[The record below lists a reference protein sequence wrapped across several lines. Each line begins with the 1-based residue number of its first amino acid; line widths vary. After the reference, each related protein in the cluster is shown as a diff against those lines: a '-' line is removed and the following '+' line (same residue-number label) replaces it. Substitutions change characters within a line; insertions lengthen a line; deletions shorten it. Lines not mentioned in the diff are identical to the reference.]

1 MQWITVGEINAELCD
16 VSLKKYLFHLLGID
30 EDKAFTLNEKE
41 KVDIINS
48 LHNKIINSPK
58 YLQLRSSLIL
68 NQNDYLEYNHNAIF
82 QRELQE
88 NLIELYCDYQML
100 LSHEG
105 MCNIMYYIFYDVY
118 CSKKQLKNIEGYAEC
133 KSFSGK
139 QWSWHKNAIFKGLL
153 EEGYFEVKA
162 DRFWS
167 NFAKE
172 VISKI
177 GSVFFQIIQHDFD
190 CTGETM
196 LKIEDNGM
204 FIVVKRFGNPEEPWH
219 LDFGP
224 QDEPWHADDYDRI
237 LHYSSDKAKDLYGN
251 YYCKTLYSD
260 NELPK
265 FFNWEKEKV
274 ELDCGE
280 NIYHPIQRK
289 AYGVFQKLKDLGIC
303 TKSILKGT
311 VSKTNEPFYSEEFE
325 MDYFQPLNSWS
336 CVICGGDEDSGC
348 LYFDQSECPKFT

>member
-172 VISKI
+172 VISK
-177 GSVFFQIIQHDFD
+177 Q
-190 CTGETM
+190 C
-196 LKIEDNGM
+196 L
-204 FIVVKRFGNPEEPWH
+204 
-219 LDFGP
+219 
-224 QDEPWHADDYDRI
+224 
-237 LHYSSDKAKDLYGN
+237 
-251 YYCKTLYSD
+251 
-260 NELPK
+260 
-265 FFNWEKEKV
+265 
-274 ELDCGE
+274 
-280 NIYHPIQRK
+280 
-289 AYGVFQKLKDLGIC
+289 KLKTTECLLL
-303 TKSILKGT
+303 LKGLATLKSRGTWILALKMNRGMQMIMTEFFIT
-311 VSKTNEPFYSEEFE
+311 VVIKPRIYTGIIIVKPFIQTTNYPSFSIGKKKKS
-325 MDYFQPLNSWS
+325 N
-336 CVICGGDEDSGC
+336 
-348 LYFDQSECPKFT
+348 